1 MPRATR
7 ATKAPPIEVRE
18 SPIAGL
24 GVFATRKIRS
34 GTRIMEY
41 VGERISS
48 EEAGHRY
55 DDDAMDQHHT
65 FLFAIDDDLVIDGA
79 VGGNDARYINHA
91 CAPNCE
97 AINEEGRSFIEAIA
111 DIELGAELFYD
122 YALMRED
129 PWQDRWAEL
138 YACRCGAT
146 GCRGIILSSPKPPA
160 RKRKRATRS
169 GAATRNGKRTVQP
182 RA

>member
-1 MPRATR
+1 MPRPTKS
-7 ATKAPPIEVRE
+7 TKAPPIEVRE

-24 GVFATRKIRS
+24 GVFATRRIRS

-48 EEAGHRY
+48 EEAGNRY
-55 DDDAMDQHHT
+55 DDDAMQQHHT

-91 CAPNCE
+91 CVPNCE
-97 AINEEGRSFIEAIA
+97 AINEDGRIFIEAIT
-111 DIELGAELFYD
+111 DIESGAELLYD

-129 PWQDRWAEL
+129 SWQDHWAEL
-138 YACRCGAT
+138 YACKCGAQK
-146 GCRGIILSSPKPPA
+146 CRGIILASPTPPA
-160 RKRKRATRS
+160 PRARKKKRAKRS
-169 GAATRNGKRTVQP
+169 AA
-182 RA
+182 RASLD